1 MIRQVSIF
9 LENHQGRLNNM
20 LKILADQQINIRS
33 LNIAETMDYGVV
45 RLILQD
51 TDKGIEVLRKNNF
64 ICKTTPVLAVE
75 VSDDPGGL
83 SHLVDTLTKEDINIV
98 YAYSFLPKKTDNAI
112 IIIRIDDELRE
123 KAIEVLE
130 AVSDIHLLDR
140 DTLLVK

>member
-9 LENHQGRLNNM
+9 LENQQGRLNDM

-112 IIIRIDDELRE
+112 IIIRIDDEVRE
-123 KAIEVLE
+123 KAIAVLE

>member
-20 LKILADQQINIRS
+20 LKILADHQINIRS

-51 TDKGIEVLRKNNF
+51 TDKGIEVLKKNNI

>member
-9 LENHQGRLNNM
+9 LENQRGRLNDM

-112 IIIRIDDELRE
+112 IIIRIDDEVRE
-123 KAIEVLE
+123 KAIAVLE

>member
-9 LENHQGRLNNM
+9 LENQRGRLNDM

>member
-20 LKILADQQINIRS
+20 LKILADHQINIRS

-51 TDKGIEVLRKNNF
+51 TDKGIEVLKKNNF

-75 VSDDPGGL
+75 VSDDPGEL

-112 IIIRIDDELRE
+112 IIIRIDDEVRE

>member
-9 LENHQGRLNNM
+9 LENHQGRLNNL
-20 LKILADQQINIRS
+20 LKILAEHQINIRS

-51 TDKGIEVLRKNNF
+51 TDKGIEVLKKNNF

-83 SHLVDTLTKEDINIV
+83 SHLVDTLTKENINII
-98 YAYSFLPKKTDNAI
+98 YAYSFLPKKTENAI
-112 IIIRIDDELRE
+112 IIIRIDDEVRE

-130 AVSDIHLLDR
+130 KVEDIHLLDR

>member
-1 MIRQVSIF
+1 
-9 LENHQGRLNNM
+9 
-20 LKILADQQINIRS
+20 
-33 LNIAETMDYGVV
+33 
-45 RLILQD
+45 
-51 TDKGIEVLRKNNF
+51 
-64 ICKTTPVLAVE
+64 VE

-112 IIIRIDDELRE
+112 IIIRIDDEVRE
-123 KAIEVLE
+123 KAIAVLE